1 MRGFS
6 VTLVL
11 ACTASAA
18 PDFVRDLWP
27 HLERAQCAMCHQ
39 DNGVGATTRLRFPR
53 AGATPDEVR
62 AFSLQLR
69 ALVDAARP
77 ANSPLFQKPTNRTP
91 HAGGERIKQNTAA
104 EKALREWVDYLAT
117 QPATAAI
124 ASTKLGPSKPVLR
137 RLTHSQYNS
146 TVRDLAGEE
155 SRPADA
161 FPKEDF
167 VNGFTN
173 QAEGQSLSPV
183 LAAAYGAAAE
193 RIARN
198 AFRGGDARGLV
209 ECKPSAECRDRFI
222 RRFGARAFRRPL
234 NGEEVARYTKL
245 HASEKEF
252 YAGTQLVVEAML
264 QSPQFLFHLEPE
276 PYATANRLS
285 YFLWDT
291 MPDDVLLDAARSGEL
306 NTAAGIEKQTRRLL
320 RDPRARAAMDVFLA
334 QWLRFDRLR
343 NTIRERRTYP
353 EFTNELVNAMLE
365 ESTRVF
371 RSLVW
376 DNRDFRE
383 FYSGTETFLGPEL
396 ARIYD
401 LPAPTTPWDRV
412 THNKDSG
419 RAGILGQAFFLAV
432 TSKPAETSP
441 TERGLFVR
449 EHFLCQQVPPP
460 PAGVNATLPPV
471 TDEKPLGARERLSEH
486 LSNPVCATCHT
497 LVDPIGFG
505 MEKFDAIGRY
515 RGVEKLIVYPTF
527 DETKTRRKT
536 KPSAYEIAIDA
547 RGEVRGLSN
556 SAFTSPRELGER
568 LANEPA
574 CHRCIVKQLFRFANG
589 RMEAAEDQAVID
601 RALERFAASRFR
613 FQELIIALATSET
626 FRGGASQ

>member
-1 MRGFS
+1 MRGL
-6 VTLVL
+6 LVL
-11 ACTASAA
+11 FVCRAFAA
-18 PDFVRDLWP
+18 PDFVRDVWP
-27 HLERAQCAMCHQ
+27 HLERAQCATCHQ
-39 DNGVGATTRLRFPR
+39 DNGVGGTTRLRFPR
-53 AGATPDEVR
+53 AGAAPDEIR
-62 AFSLQLR
+62 TFSLQLR
-69 ALVDAARP
+69 ALVDAAQP
-77 ANSPLFQKPTNRTP
+77 ANSLLLQKPTNRVA
-91 HAGGERIKQNTAA
+91 HAGGERIKRETGA

-117 QPATAAI
+117 QPAATAVVNA
-124 ASTKLGPSKPVLR
+124 KLGPSKPVLR

-183 LAAAYGAAAE
+183 LTAAYGAAAE

-209 ECKPSAECRDRFI
+209 ACKPSIACRDQFI
-222 RRFGARAFRRPL
+222 RRFGGRAFRRPL
-234 NGEEVARYTKL
+234 HGDEIARYTKL

-252 YAGTQLVVEAML
+252 YAGAQLVVEAML

-276 PYATANRLS
+276 PYATASRLS

-291 MPDDVLLDAARSGEL
+291 MPDEALFDAARTGEL

-343 NTIRERRTYP
+343 NAIRERRTYP
-353 EFTNELVNAMLE
+353 EFTNELVSAMIE

-383 FYSGTETFLGPEL
+383 FYSGTETFLGSEL

-401 LPAPTTPWDRV
+401 LPAPATPWDRV
-412 THNKDSG
+412 ALAKDSG
-419 RAGILGQAFFLAV
+419 RAGILGQAYFLAV

-471 TDEKPLGARERLSEH
+471 TDEKPLGARERLGEH

-505 MEKFDAIGRY
+505 MEKFDAIGRF
-515 RGVEKLIVYPTF
+515 RNAEKLIVYPTF

-536 KPSAYEIAIDA
+536 KPSEYEIAIEP
-547 RGEVRGLSN
+547 RGEVRGLAN
-556 SAFTSPRELGER
+556 STFTSPRELGER

-601 RALERFAASRFR
+601 RALDRFTASKFR
-613 FQELIIALATSET
+613 FQELIIAIATSET
-626 FRGGASQ
+626 FRGGTSR